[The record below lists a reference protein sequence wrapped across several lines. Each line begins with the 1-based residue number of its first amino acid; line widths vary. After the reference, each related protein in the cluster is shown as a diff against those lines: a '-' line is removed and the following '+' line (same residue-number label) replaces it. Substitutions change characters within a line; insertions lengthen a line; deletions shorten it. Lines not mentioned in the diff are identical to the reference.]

1 MKLIQAMKQIKDLQR
16 KAEDLRGKVAIH
28 CAHMSYET
36 ATYGDKQREQVR
48 EWLQAHAD
56 ILKEILRQNLSSV
69 IPGKQYEGEVLGN
82 LVISPFEGTIE
93 WVPGTTT
100 TSGPDGSAS

>member
-1 MKLIQAMKQIKDLQR
+1 MSSKSKSKSRLGQARVTNEEI
-16 KAEDLRGKVAIH
+16 
-28 CAHMSYET
+28 
-36 ATYGDKQREQVR
+36 EQ
-48 EWLQAHAD
+48 L
-56 ILKEILRQNLSSV
+56 LKEILRQNLSSV